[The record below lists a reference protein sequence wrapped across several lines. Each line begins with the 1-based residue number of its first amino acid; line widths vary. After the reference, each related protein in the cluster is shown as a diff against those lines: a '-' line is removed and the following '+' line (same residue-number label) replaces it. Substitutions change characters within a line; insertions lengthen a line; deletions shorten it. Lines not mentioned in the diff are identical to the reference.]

1 MRNYYSILTVGIV
14 LFFGAHL
21 SQAQSGSELYKTY
34 CASCHGE
41 DLTGGN
47 GPSFLDGQWQ
57 HGSGKGQ
64 ITRNIRFGIAQVGMP
79 AFDQVLKEEQVGSIV
94 DYILEAEQ
102 NAMASNDSIPDQ
114 LQTLDYNVDVEVF
127 ADGLSIPW
135 AIAFL
140 DENRMLVTERPG
152 NLRMIENGEVQEPV
166 QGTPQVLSEGQG
178 GLLDVAVDPGYAQN
192 GWVYLSF
199 SHELE
204 GDTAETSGAMT
215 KIVRGKI
222 EDNQWT
228 NEEVVFEA
236 PHDLYLTTR
245 HHYGDRIVFDPE
257 GHLYFSIGE
266 RGRQEQAQDI
276 TRPNGKVHRVNRD
289 GSIPEDNPFVNEPN
303 AIPSI
308 YTYGNRN
315 PQGLAVHPQTGQV
328 WETEHGPMGG
338 DEVNIVKAGANYGW
352 PVITYGRNY
361 NGTSITD
368 ITQKEGMEQP
378 IKYWKPSIAVCGI
391 EFYQGNEFAK
401 WENKLLVGA
410 LAYEEVRLLSV
421 VDNRVMHDEVIMK
434 NIGRVRDVAPGPD
447 GAIYVVMNEPDIILK
462 LTASE
467 EQATVN
473 AGEE

>member
-1 MRNYYSILTVGIV
+1 MRNKYAPLTVSLV
-14 LFFGAHL
+14 LFFATHL
-21 SQAQSGSELYKTY
+21 ALAQGGNELYQTY

-41 DLTGGN
+41 DLMGGN
-47 GPSFLDGQWQ
+47 GSSFLDGQWK

-79 AFDQVLKEEQVGSIV
+79 AFDKVLDEDQVGSIL

-102 NAMASNDSIPDQ
+102 GAMASNDSIPNQ

-127 ADGLSIPW
+127 AEGLSIPW
-135 AIAFL
+135 AIAFV
-140 DENRMLVTERPG
+140 DDSHMLVTERSG
-152 NLRMIENGEVQEPV
+152 QLRMIANGELQDAV
-166 QGTPQVLSEGQG
+166 QGTPEVLAEGQG
-178 GLLDVAVDPGYAQN
+178 GLLDVAVDPEYDQN

-199 SHELE
+199 SHKLE
-204 GDTAETSGAMT
+204 SDTAETAGAMT
-215 KIVRGKI
+215 KLVRGKI
-222 EDNQWT
+222 EDNQWVD
-228 NEEVVFEA
+228 EEVIFEA
-236 PHDLYLTTR
+236 PHELYITTR

-266 RGRQEQAQDI
+266 RGQQDQAQDI
-276 TRPNGKVHRVNRD
+276 TRPNGKIHRINRD
-289 GSIPEDNPFVNEPN
+289 GSIPEDNPFVNEPD

-308 YTYGNRN
+308 FTYGNRN

-391 EFYQGNEFAK
+391 EFYQGNEFAR

-434 NIGRVRDVAPGPD
+434 NVGRVRDVAPGPD

-467 EQATVN
+467 EQATVD